1 MSQFDA
7 TAFADQVGS
16 WNLRYFKPYE
26 FLVLGGRN
34 GDEQSPAFGKNTYP
48 PDALWPRM
56 IATAQVLDNFRELIG
71 APVRITNAYR
81 SPAYNKAIGGAS
93 ASLHMQFNALD
104 FVVEGGSRPTQWAR
118 VLRAMRSEQGLFKG
132 GVGLYPT
139 FVHVDTRGNN
149 ADW

>member
-7 TAFADQVGS
+7 TAFSDQVGS

-48 PDALWPRM
+48 PDSLWSRM

-93 ASLHMQFNALD
+93 ASLHMQFIR
-104 FVVEGGSRPTQWAR
+104 FEISQVPTANL
-118 VLRAMRSEQGLFKG
+118 V
-132 GVGLYPT
+132 
-139 FVHVDTRGNN
+139 
-149 ADW
+149 